1 MPTFEPSQEEAYMIK
16 YIIKRVIAMLI
27 TLFIIVS
34 LCFLTIRMIPGDIVG
49 QGAQPEIREAME
61 ARYHLNDPLP
71 EQYVT
76 FLRNFFTLDFGE
88 SITTYPRR
96 PVFDIILEKIPLTL
110 QLNLLSLVI
119 TIPLG
124 ILFGILAALKK
135 NKPTDHAISL
145 AQRSGNTDT
154 VMEEIARRLSQ
165 SSEAALEQKVS
176 RVEPAL
182 VITASLLVGAILLSV
197 MLPLMNIMSAIG

>member
-1 MPTFEPSQEEAYMIK
+1 MPEGFSEK
-16 YIIKRVIAMLI
+16 
-27 TLFIIVS
+27 
-34 LCFLTIRMIPGDIVG
+34 
-49 QGAQPEIREAME
+49 
-61 ARYHLNDPLP
+61 LNA
-71 EQYVT
+71 
-76 FLRNFFTLDFGE
+76 
-88 SITTYPRR
+88 
-96 PVFDIILEKIPLTL
+96 
-110 QLNLLSLVI
+110 
-119 TIPLG
+119 
-124 ILFGILAALKK
+124 ILADPDAMGKML
-135 NKPTDHAISL
+135 SL

>member
-1 MPTFEPSQEEAYMIK
+1 MIK
-16 YIIKRVIAMLI
+16 YIIKRIIAMLI

-124 ILFGILAALKK
+124 ILFGILAALKRTS
-135 NKPTDHAISL
+135 PRTTPSPLWWCCACRCRPLS
-145 AQRSGNTDT
+145 S
-154 VMEEIARRLSQ
+154 RRCCNMSFP
-165 SSEAALEQKVS
+165 SSSAGS
-176 RVEPAL
+176 RCCRNWRRQA
-182 VITASLLVGAILLSV
+182 
-197 MLPLMNIMSAIG
+197 